1 MNTRLLATSGSPVV
15 ECVGGITDS
24 RDSMALAYACGD
36 ADTDLLLIDAAAFPP
51 EFFQLRTGFAGEF
64 VQRLVNFRLRTAA
77 VFAAQADWPERFRE
91 FLHEARR
98 SPQFRAF
105 DDRDD
110 ALAWLVARSTGPA
123 AQATE

>member
-1 MNTRLLATSGSPVV
+1 MNYRLVQERGLAVV
-15 ECVGGITDS
+15 ECSSGITDF

-77 VFAAQADWPERFRE
+77 VFAVRLDWPQRFRE
-91 FLHEARR
+91 FLREARR
-98 SPQFRAF
+98 SPQFRVF

-110 ALAWLVARSTGPA
+110 ALAWLAARPTGPA